1 MNLEVPIATL
11 VTSIAAIA
19 LSMLQ
24 WSLKRNLADVERR
37 MQANDDAA
45 RGLYERFV
53 MVQQEVA
60 TTRTEV
66 KERHSSM
73 QYELGRLRESNDR
86 LDERLEKW
94 GAYYRGEL
102 DKLKGGK

>member
-1 MNLEVPIATL
+1 MNLEISVATL
-11 VTSIAAIA
+11 VASICAIA
-19 LSMLQ
+19 MSALQ

-37 MQANDDAA
+37 MQHNDDAV
-45 RGLYERFV
+45 RGLFERFV
-53 MVQQEVA
+53 MVQQEQA

-66 KERHSSM
+66 KERHASI
-73 QYELGRLRESNDR
+73 QYELGRMREAGEK

-94 GAYYRGEL
+94 GGYYRGEL